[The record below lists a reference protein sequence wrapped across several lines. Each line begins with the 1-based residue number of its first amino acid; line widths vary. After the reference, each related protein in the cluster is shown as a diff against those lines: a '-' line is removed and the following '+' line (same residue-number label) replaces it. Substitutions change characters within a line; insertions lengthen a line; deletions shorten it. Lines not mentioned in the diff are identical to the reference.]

1 MSVVKIFL
9 PKNVFYKQKECEIF
23 GEIQITEKSI
33 SYFVVSDENQN
44 ELRHLGYV
52 VPLGKKINKDV
63 SMIFSYDSHHPSI
76 YLTKLNIKTPST
88 TVPIVCL
95 YDSKKIVQ
103 LHYPDQ
109 KKCKYDQN
117 PGDTRM
123 LYDLLVSFQN
133 KPNKAVSRHTI
144 LALLLSFIWECIHR
158 SFAAVEY
165 PPICWFFKKLVLY
178 EQYTN
183 WKMIKST
190 RKRTANIILD
200 KILGL
205 VLMIILLLLI
215 TKPGDDLIQISHFVI
230 QRLRQLLGA
239 LKGSPIGLKLNDH
252 LNNFFLDCFTY
263 HIDLWATFLE
273 LIEPI
278 VRQLFVPM
286 ALLGLMGF
294 SFQLAM
300 LADLIGLVGLH
311 AHSFYIY
318 TAVLYKVEI
327 KGLQVLW
334 KVVLGKRRNPL
345 KNRVEAHEYMN
356 RQLYLAT
363 MFFASLVF
371 LLPTILVYYTV
382 FTTLRLAIFLVTV
395 ILKSIQRTIIEFPLE
410 TLIKWSLGRFFE
422 IDSLYL
428 QHINMAFQQNFMK
441 TTVFEMNVKS
451 SRLSRVFSCEAGFLK
466 ENKLNENVTLK
477 SILIKILKG
486 SF

>member
-9 PKNVFYKQKECEIF
+9 PKYLFYNKKECEIF

-33 SYFVVSDENQN
+33 SYFVISDENRN

-52 VPLGKKINKDV
+52 VPAGKKINKDV
-63 SMIFSYDSHHPSI
+63 SMIFSHDSIHSSI
-76 YLTKLNIKTPST
+76 YLTKLSIKTSNA
-88 TVPIVCL
+88 TVPNIFL
-95 YDSKKIVQ
+95 YDAHKIVQ
-103 LHYPDQ
+103 LHYSEK
-109 KKCKYDQN
+109 KKCKYDKDS
-117 PGDTRM
+117 GDTRM
-123 LYDLLVSFQN
+123 LYDLLVSFQK
-133 KPNKAVSRHTI
+133 KPTKTANRQAI
-144 LALLLSFIWECIHR
+144 LAMLISFVWECIHR
-158 SFAAVEY
+158 SFSIVEY
-165 PPICWFFKKLVLY
+165 RPIFWGFKKLVLY
-178 EQYTN
+178 EQYIK
-183 WKMIKST
+183 WKTIKAT
-190 RKRTANIILD
+190 RKRTANIVLD
-200 KILGL
+200 KLIG
-205 VLMIILLLLI
+205 VVVMITLLLFI
-215 TKPGDDLIQISHFVI
+215 TKPGDDLIQVSHYVI
-230 QRLRQLLGA
+230 HQLRQLLGA
-239 LKGSPIGLKLNDH
+239 LKGNPIGLKLNDH

-263 HIDLWATFLE
+263 HIDLWATFLD

-286 ALLGLMGF
+286 ALVGLMGF

-382 FTTLRLAIFLVTV
+382 FTTLRLAIYLVT
-395 ILKSIQRTIIEFPLE
+395 ILIKTIQRTIIEFPLQ
-410 TLIKWSLGRFFE
+410 TLIKWSLGRFYE
-422 IDSLYL
+422 IDSLHL
-428 QHINMAFQQNFMK
+428 QHLNMTLHQNFMK
-441 TTVFEMNVKS
+441 MSVFEINVKS
-451 SRLSRVFSCEAGFLK
+451 SSLSRVFACEAGFLK
-466 ENKLNENVTLK
+466 ENKPNENITLK
-477 SILIKILKG
+477 SILLKIIQG